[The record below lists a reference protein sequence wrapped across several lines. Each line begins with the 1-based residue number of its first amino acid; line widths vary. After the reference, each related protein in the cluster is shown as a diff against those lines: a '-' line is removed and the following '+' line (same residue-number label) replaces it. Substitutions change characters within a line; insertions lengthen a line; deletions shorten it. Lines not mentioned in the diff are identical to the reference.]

1 MNISDIPSATRGGH
15 IQQTDAARETQVR
28 KACSEFESLF
38 VYQMLKTMRNTVMKS
53 GFLHGKA
60 EDIYTSLFDQQIS
73 THISQSEG
81 IGIQEILYQ
90 NLGREERRRVDHI
103 SYNVSDYMDLYKEK
117 RSINS
122 GHEEI
127 HLKED

>member
-1 MNISDIPSATRGGH
+1 MNISDIPSATRGES
-15 IQQTDAARETQVR
+15 IQQTDAAREAEVR

-73 THISQSEG
+73 TNISQSGG

-90 NLGREERRRVDHI
+90 ELGREEGRRVDHI
-103 SYNVSDYMDLYKEK
+103 SYNVSDYTDLYKQE
-117 RSINS
+117 RLVTS
-122 GHEEI
+122 GHKDS